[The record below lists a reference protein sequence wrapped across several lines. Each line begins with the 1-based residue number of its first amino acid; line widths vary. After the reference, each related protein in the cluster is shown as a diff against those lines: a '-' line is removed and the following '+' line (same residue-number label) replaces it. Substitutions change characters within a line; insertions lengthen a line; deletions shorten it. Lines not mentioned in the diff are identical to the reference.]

1 MLHPQTMLDLR
12 AGGLEGTGLE
22 MSESGDAGGGVDAG
36 FADEVCAT
44 AIVEQNESA
53 MQQSLR
59 QRSMQESYHCAEF
72 LPVMCAVC

>member
-1 MLHPQTMLDLR
+1 M
-12 AGGLEGTGLE
+12 
-22 MSESGDAGGGVDAG
+22 GDAGGGVDAG
-36 FADEVCAT
+36 FVDEVCAA

-72 LPVMCAVC
+72 LPVTCAVC